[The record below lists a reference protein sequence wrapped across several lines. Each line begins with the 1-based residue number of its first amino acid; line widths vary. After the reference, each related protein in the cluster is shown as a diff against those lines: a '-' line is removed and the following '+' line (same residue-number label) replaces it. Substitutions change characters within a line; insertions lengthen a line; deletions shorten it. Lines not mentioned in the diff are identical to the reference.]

1 MRKLSKKAG
10 GKPTPVVGI
19 GASAGGLE
27 AFRQILSALPIDTG
41 LAFVLV
47 QHLEPKHDSVLTTL
61 LSRATKMPVSEVKEG
76 VHVNP
81 NHVYVI
87 PANADMNMVDGLL
100 HLVRRKAPPGRHL
113 PIDY

>member
-1 MRKLSKKAG
+1 M
-10 GKPTPVVGI
+10 VGI

-100 HLVRRKAPPGRHL
+100 HLVRRKAPPGRL
-113 PIDY
+113 PKWRRSSKNNCES